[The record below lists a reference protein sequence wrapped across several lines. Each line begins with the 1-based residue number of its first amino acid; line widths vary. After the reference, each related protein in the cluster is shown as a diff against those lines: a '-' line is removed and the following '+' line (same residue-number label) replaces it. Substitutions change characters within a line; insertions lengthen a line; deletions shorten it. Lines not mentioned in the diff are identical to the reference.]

1 MSWGISIVAVAM
13 GIRHKDAKKS
23 KMCNKIKSKD
33 KQHKKNSKLYKSSK
47 TLYIYTV
54 YIYIEKKKNRTRKI
68 SSALNVFCQD

>member
-33 KQHKKNSKLYKSSK
+33 KQHKKNLKVIQIFKNS
-47 TLYIYTV
+47 LYIHCI
-54 YIYIEKKKNRTRKI
+54 YIYRKKEKQNKKN
-68 SSALNVFCQD
+68 Q